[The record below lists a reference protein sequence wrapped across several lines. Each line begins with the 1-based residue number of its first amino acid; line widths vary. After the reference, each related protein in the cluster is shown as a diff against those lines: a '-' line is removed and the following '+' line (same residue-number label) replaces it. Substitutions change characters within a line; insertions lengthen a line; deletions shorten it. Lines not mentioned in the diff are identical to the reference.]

1 MTFHTSPSSTSK
13 LVAKEP
19 SANAPFSKALSVEE
33 LSVTE
38 CSATDVAPLLKI
50 MAKLRDPQTGCPW
63 DKVQTFQTI
72 VPFTLEEAYEVADTI
87 ERLALDELPDELGDL
102 LFQVVFYCQLGKE
115 QGRFDFST
123 VVNKIIDKLTRRH
136 PHVFGDEVC
145 DVYASSQQMK
155 ANWEAIKANEREQK
169 ALAAEVTSPSEVSV
183 LDNIAHAQPALSRSI
198 KIQQRVARVGFDWPE
213 LAPVVAKIHEE
224 IDEVLAEVNQTT
236 LDQAKV
242 QAEMGDLLFAVV
254 NLARHLQVDPEQALR
269 QANVKFERRFKGVEA
284 FARKNN
290 KALEEHS
297 LNELDAYWEQVK
309 QDEPS

>member
-1 MTFHTSPSSTSK
+1 MTSHTTPSIT
-13 LVAKEP
+13 
-19 SANAPFSKALSVEE
+19 E
-33 LSVTE
+33 LSATAL
-38 CSATDVAPLLKI
+38 SATDVAPLLKI
-50 MAKLRDPQTGCPW
+50 MEKLRDPQMGCPW
-63 DKVQTFQTI
+63 DKAQTFQTI

-123 VVNKIIDKLTRRH
+123 VVNKITDKLTRRH
-136 PHVFGDEVC
+136 PHVFGNEVFEA
-145 DVYASSQQMK
+145 DASSQQMK
-155 ANWEAIKANEREQK
+155 ANWEAIKASEREQK
-169 ALAAEVTSPSEVSV
+169 ALAAGVTSSSEVSV
-183 LDNIAHAQPALSRSI
+183 LDDIPRAQPALSRSI

-213 LAPVVAKIHEE
+213 LEPVVAKIHEE
-224 IDEVLAEVNQTT
+224 IDEVLAEVNQPT

-254 NLARHLQVDPEQALR
+254 NLARHLKVDPEQALR

-284 FARKNN
+284 FAKQNN

-297 LNELDAYWEQVK
+297 LEELDAYWDKVK
-309 QDEPS
+309 QGEPR

>member
-1 MTFHTSPSSTSK
+1 MTSHTTPSTT
-13 LVAKEP
+13 
-19 SANAPFSKALSVEE
+19 E
-33 LSVTE
+33 LSATE
-38 CSATDVAPLLKI
+38 LSTKELSSKVPSPNKLPATAVSATDVAPLLKI
-50 MAKLRDPQTGCPW
+50 MEKLRDPQTGCPW
-63 DKVQTFQTI
+63 DKAQTFQTI

-136 PHVFGDEVC
+136 PHVFGEAAFEAD
-145 DVYASSQQMK
+145 ASSQQMK
-155 ANWEAIKANEREQK
+155 ANWEAIKASEREQK
-169 ALAAEVTSPSEVSV
+169 ALVAGGNSPSEVSV
-183 LDNIAHAQPALSRSI
+183 LDDIPRAQPALSRSI

-213 LAPVVAKIHEE
+213 LEPVVAKIHEE
-224 IDEVLAEVNQTT
+224 IDEVLFEVNQPM

-254 NLARHLQVDPEQALR
+254 NLARHLTVDPEQALR
-269 QANVKFERRFKGVEA
+269 QANIKFERRFKGVEA
-284 FARKNN
+284 CARQNN

-297 LNELDAYWEQVK
+297 LEELDAYWDKVK
-309 QDEPS
+309 QGEPR

>member
-1 MTFHTSPSSTSK
+1 MTSHTTPPIT
-13 LVAKEP
+13 EF
-19 SANAPFSKALSVEE
+19 SATAL
-33 LSVTE
+33 
-38 CSATDVAPLLKI
+38 SATDVAPLLKI
-50 MAKLRDPQTGCPW
+50 MEKLRDPQTGCPW
-63 DKVQTFQTI
+63 DKAQTFQTI

-123 VVNKIIDKLTRRH
+123 VVNKITDKLTRRH
-136 PHVFGDEVC
+136 PHVFGNEVFEV
-145 DVYASSQQMK
+145 DASSQQMK
-155 ANWEAIKANEREQK
+155 ANWEAIKASEREQK
-169 ALAAEVTSPSEVSV
+169 ALAAGVTSPSEVSV
-183 LDNIAHAQPALSRSI
+183 LDDIPRVQPALSRSI

-213 LAPVVAKIHEE
+213 LEPVVAKIHEE
-224 IDEVLAEVNQTT
+224 IDEVLAEVNQPT

-254 NLARHLQVDPEQALR
+254 NLARHLKVDPEQALR

-284 FARKNN
+284 FARQNN

-297 LNELDAYWEQVK
+297 LEELDAYWDKVK
-309 QDEPS
+309 QGEPR

>member
-1 MTFHTSPSSTSK
+1 MTSHTTPSITELSTADLST
-13 LVAKEP
+13 KEP
-19 SANAPFSKALSVEE
+19 SSKVPSANE
-33 LSVTE
+33 LSAAAL
-38 CSATDVAPLLKI
+38 SATDVAPLLKI
-50 MAKLRDPQTGCPW
+50 MEKLRDPQTGCPW
-63 DKVQTFQTI
+63 DKAQTFQTI

-123 VVNKIIDKLTRRH
+123 VVNKITDKLTRRH
-136 PHVFGDEVC
+136 PHVFGEATFEAD
-145 DVYASSQQMK
+145 ASSQQMK
-155 ANWEAIKANEREQK
+155 ANWEAIKASEREQK
-169 ALAAEVTSPSEVSV
+169 ALAAGVTSPSEVSV
-183 LDNIAHAQPALSRSI
+183 LDDIPRAQPALSRSI

-213 LAPVVAKIHEE
+213 LEPVVAKIHEE
-224 IDEVLAEVNQTT
+224 IDEVLAEVNQPA

-254 NLARHLQVDPEQALR
+254 NLARHLKVDPEQALR

-284 FARKNN
+284 FARQNN

-297 LNELDAYWEQVK
+297 LEELDAYWDKVK
-309 QDEPS
+309 QGEPR

>member
-1 MTFHTSPSSTSK
+1 MTSHTTPSTTELSATELST
-13 LVAKEP
+13 KEP
-19 SANAPFSKALSVEE
+19 SSKVPSPNKLPATAL
-33 LSVTE
+33 L
-38 CSATDVAPLLKI
+38 ATDVAPLLKI
-50 MAKLRDPQTGCPW
+50 MEKLRDPQTGCPW
-63 DKVQTFQTI
+63 DKAQTFQTI

-123 VVNKIIDKLTRRH
+123 VVNKITDKLTRRH
-136 PHVFGDEVC
+136 PHVFGEATFEAD
-145 DVYASSQQMK
+145 ASSQQMK
-155 ANWEAIKANEREQK
+155 ANWEAIKASEREQK
-169 ALAAEVTSPSEVSV
+169 ALAAGVTSPSEVSV
-183 LDNIAHAQPALSRSI
+183 LDDIPRAQPALSRSI

-213 LAPVVAKIHEE
+213 LEPVVAKIHEE
-224 IDEVLAEVNQTT
+224 IEEVLAEVNQPT

-254 NLARHLQVDPEQALR
+254 NLARHLKVDPEQALR

-284 FARKNN
+284 FARQNN

-297 LNELDAYWEQVK
+297 LEELDAYWDKVK
-309 QDEPS
+309 QGEPR